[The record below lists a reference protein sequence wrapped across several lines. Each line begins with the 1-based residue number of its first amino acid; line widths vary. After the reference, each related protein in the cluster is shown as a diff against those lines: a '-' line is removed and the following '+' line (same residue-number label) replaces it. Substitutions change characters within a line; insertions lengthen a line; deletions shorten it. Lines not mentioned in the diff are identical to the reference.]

1 MTETTKDEGQPGEI
15 NQIARGFGGRT
26 WKTMRL
32 AGRLGVGYAKR
43 TLVNGKSEL
52 TQKQRDQAIKRAE
65 ELVSE
70 LGALK
75 GLVMKVGQ
83 IASYMPGAMP
93 PEAQRVLA
101 KLQAKTTSLP
111 FVQVAAI
118 VQDEL
123 GKPPHEAFDSFDET
137 PFAAASIGQ
146 VHRAVLDGRDVAV
159 KVQYPGIRDVI
170 ASDLKTVGLF
180 AKLSAMGNAMDGG
193 VVAQELTE
201 RLLEEC
207 DYHLEAE
214 NQRYFRQLWASY
226 DQRHV
231 PEVIASHSSG
241 RVLCTELVDK
251 LHFHRFCDE
260 ATQEAKDRAGV
271 AIFHACFQSIFE
283 HAVYNADPHPGNYLF
298 PPDGAPITFLD
309 FGCVRRF
316 SPDMVATWKR
326 TARTALAGDRP
337 GWRQATID
345 LGFVGNERKF
355 DWEHQWA
362 ITEHLYRP
370 YLSQEPFTFTHDYV
384 RQGYGLMIFNN
395 PNMKHTSMPA
405 EWVFLNRLQWGVYSI
420 LAYLNAT
427 GPWGDMWRE
436 AIA

>member
-1 MTETTKDEGQPGEI
+1 
-15 NQIARGFGGRT
+15 
-26 WKTMRL
+26 
-32 AGRLGVGYAKR
+32 
-43 TLVNGKSEL
+43 
-52 TQKQRDQAIKRAE
+52 
-65 ELVSE
+65 
-70 LGALK
+70 
-75 GLVMKVGQ
+75 
-83 IASYMPGAMP
+83 
-93 PEAQRVLA
+93 
-101 KLQAKTTSLP
+101 
-111 FVQVAAI
+111 
-118 VQDEL
+118 
-123 GKPPHEAFDSFDET
+123 
-137 PFAAASIGQ
+137 
-146 VHRAVLDGRDVAV
+146 
-159 KVQYPGIRDVI
+159 
-170 ASDLKTVGLF
+170 
-180 AKLSAMGNAMDGG
+180 MGNAMDGG